1 MLEMKAIRQAGLAL
15 ILTAAASHAVAAR
28 GENGA
33 AVVAGAGGRPPAA
46 MPAEHDHNAMMH
58 GMEGPSIWTLYPTLK
73 IRMGGRDRDSMV
85 VSVVPQK
92 IEVGSVS
99 AFSNNFRDENG
110 RRLLPLEMAG
120 AKLDKPAT
128 GGFHWLSA
136 REERGDSVW
145 VASTVYNF
153 NGSGAKDPTA
163 MFMKQKNELEI
174 IPQPHPREHARY
186 RANEVWKFLVRFNGQ
201 PLAGHKVWLETANGS
216 MDGFVSDAEGVIRM
230 RLPDDFPAE
239 EEQPAAGGHN
249 HGGMRRSSEF
259 VLATE
264 HADGGRNYLTAFNSS
279 YGPDAYDKRN
289 LAMGLGFTLLGM
301 LGAAPLLRKRKNGQK
316 AEESENA

>member
-1 MLEMKAIRQAGLAL
+1 MFDMKAIRLAGLAL
-15 ILTAAASHAVAAR
+15 TLMVATFHAEAAR

-33 AVVAGAGGRPPAA
+33 AAEAGAAGRPAAAIPAG
-46 MPAEHDHNAMMH
+46 HDHEAMMH
-58 GMEGPSIWTLYPTLK
+58 GMERPSAWTLYPTLK
-73 IRMGGRDRDSMV
+73 IRASGKDRASMV

-92 IEVGSVS
+92 LSVDS
-99 AFSNNFRDENG
+99 VTAFSNNFGDENG
-110 RRLLPLEMAG
+110 RRVLPLEMG
-120 AKLDKPAT
+120 SAKLDKPAT

-136 REERGDSVW
+136 REDRGSEVW
-145 VASTVYNF
+145 VASTVHYY
-153 NGSGAKDPTA
+153 GERGAKDPSA

-174 IPQPHPREHARY
+174 IPQPYPREHARY

-216 MDGFVSDAEGVIRM
+216 MDGFVSDAAGVIRV
-230 RLPDDFPAE
+230 RLPDDFPVA
-239 EEQPAAGGHN
+239 EEQPAAGGHD
-249 HGGMRRSSEF
+249 HGGMRRSSDF

-264 HADGGRNYLTAFNSS
+264 HADGGRNYLTAFNAS

-301 LGAAPLLRKRKNGQK
+301 LGAAPLLRKRKNGQNN
-316 AEESENA
+316 EENENA